1 MNEAGHPSTLVAS
14 HPGNRNRELHGA
26 YSLRRELDPRA
37 TEIADALLDAAPH
50 TIPLDR
56 IGAEEIG
63 SLIVTMDR
71 IDVALSDGR
80 VENRRGQ
87 VRSLIDLRSRLSGR
101 LERWLREFGL
111 TPAAR
116 AEWAARLAEGGLGAQ
131 IRQRLD
137 AQTVEPDE

>member
-1 MNEAGHPSTLVAS
+1 MNEAGHPATLK
-14 HPGNRNRELHGA
+14 PGSPGRQNRLVHGA

-37 TEIADALLDAAPH
+37 LEIADALLDAAPH

-63 SLIVTMDR
+63 ALIVTMDR
-71 IDVALSDGR
+71 IDAALSDGR

-87 VRSLIDLRSRLSGR
+87 VRSLIDLRNRLSGR
-101 LERWLREFGL
+101 LERWLAQYGF
-111 TPAAR
+111 TPASR

-131 IRQRLD
+131 IRQRLE
-137 AQTVEPDE
+137 AETVEAEE